1 MNRHTTYLLAPHV
14 LAQFDLDE
22 AVLLDEALGRYFA
35 ANPVASR
42 ILLACRAGARRDD
55 LLADIVSAYRVDV
68 DRAAA
73 DLDRFLADLLAR
85 GLVQTANTPT

>member
-1 MNRHTTYLLAPHV
+1 MNHSPTYCLSPHL

-22 AVLLDEALGRYFA
+22 AILLDEAIGRYFA

-42 ILLACRAGARRDD
+42 ILRTCRAGARRDQLLDD
-55 LLADIVSAYRVDV
+55 LTAAYRVDR

-73 DLDRFLADLLAR
+73 DLDRFLADLTAR
-85 GLVQTANTPT
+85 GLLVTVAATT